1 MNINKIKENISLL
14 RDKWWFDKTTGL
26 LAIMFIAIASFLAV
40 LGINLENETKNS
52 QELVRKVHSGELELH
67 CTTSGDWRMV
77 KVPANAPTNFVNH
90 KWWFGSNINGDTP
103 TCITRLPSKKVY

>member
-1 MNINKIKENISLL
+1 MNINKTIERIFNSYLTMVFLVVGIL
-14 RDKWWFDKTTGL
+14 GL
-26 LAIMFIAIASFLAV
+26 LVSGGMNII
-40 LGINLENETKNS
+40 ENQAKNS

-77 KVPANAPTNFVNH
+77 KVPANTPTNFVNH